1 VCVRQINKSENFLLA
16 RVTPNKNR
24 KTLTS
29 GGGKK
34 CNLIA
39 KHTHTHRYTRT
50 HTKGCCA
57 VAVVV
62 FSAWGFPWVG
72 KWGANLSALG
82 VRAPCDIIYVSI
94 TFETH

>member
-39 KHTHTHRYTRT
+39 KHTHTHTDTHAYTQKGVVLLLWLCFPRGVFRGSENGGRT
-50 HTKGCCA
+50 FLLLAC
-57 VAVVV
+57 
-62 FSAWGFPWVG
+62 
-72 KWGANLSALG
+72 
-82 VRAPCDIIYVSI
+82 VRRAI
-94 TFETH
+94 